1 MPAVIAGITE
11 RKRRRRCLRFCITME
26 ICGSLTCSMRA
37 PIKEY
42 EMIEAENLRKVYR
55 VNIKKAGLKGAF
67 ENLFHTEWLEKAAVD
82 GLTFRMEEGR
92 ALACI
97 GENGAGKSTLI
108 KMMIGILTPTE
119 GEVRVFG
126 QNPRQGGRK
135 YLREIGVVFGQ
146 KSNLWTDIPVIESY
160 RAVKTL
166 YRLEESTF
174 RRNFDRVVEL
184 LALEELLS
192 IPARKLSLGQRMRAD
207 IGMVFLHEPKLLFL
221 DEPTIGLDINVKH
234 TIRTFLRKMNQETGT
249 GIFLTSHDL
258 DDIDEICDDA
268 LVLSRGKLVYDGTL
282 EQLKHRFVQD
292 KMIQVVGKQESDIR
306 KLLPLAKVT
315 AEGRITK
322 IVYPTGE
329 YSSDEVI
336 SAISRS
342 FHIEDITIQEPDIDE
357 VVSRIFGGE
366 EVV

>member
-1 MPAVIAGITE
+1 MIT
-11 RKRRRRCLRFCITME
+11 
-26 ICGSLTCSMRA
+26 
-37 PIKEY
+37 
-42 EMIEAENLRKVYR
+42 AENLRKVYR
-55 VNIKKAGLKGAF
+55 VNIKEPGLKGAF
-67 ENLFHTEWLEKAAVD
+67 ENLFHAKWQEKAAVD
-82 GLTFRMEEGR
+82 GLSFRMEEGR

-108 KMMIGILTPTE
+108 KMMIGILMPTE
-119 GEVRVFG
+119 GEIRVFG

-160 RAVKTL
+160 QAVKTL
-166 YRLEESTF
+166 YKLDEASF
-174 RRNFDRVVEL
+174 RQNFDRVVEL
-184 LALEELLS
+184 LSLEELLKS
-192 IPARKLSLGQRMRAD
+192 PARKLSLGQRMRAD
-207 IGMVFLHEPKLLFL
+207 IGMVFLHSPRLLFL

-234 TIRTFLRKMNQETGT
+234 TIRTFLCLMNQETGT

-268 LVLSRGKLVYDGTL
+268 LVISRGRLVYDGTL
-282 EQLKHRFVQD
+282 EQLKHKFVRD
-292 KMIQVVGKQESDIR
+292 KMIQVVGRTEGDIR
-306 KLLPLAKVT
+306 AVLPSAKVT
-315 AEGRITK
+315 AEGRVTK
-322 IVYPTGE
+322 IVYPAGE

-336 SAISRS
+336 AAISRS

-366 EVV
+366 NPA